1 MSILLNFFSTL
12 IITIIIVCMQKYL
25 STKKAWQLGAIVP
38 LISIIVFAYIYFV
51 SSIQIAEFL
60 VPCTIILILE
70 LVIWIDGRHQ
80 YRKEE
85 LNKMKVKDL

>member
-38 LISIIVFAYIYFV
+38 LISIIVF

-60 VPCTIILILE
+60 VPCTIILVLE